1 MSTTK
6 YNDQLISDI
15 TQYDNN
21 NIIFD
26 QSKIYNYDGKETN
39 LYVGIWTKNPDNT
52 TGQLLFTVP
61 EDITI
66 GFKPKQRDEHL
77 VGIRITDEI
86 YTKLT
91 DIVSLCKSHIDKVDD
106 TFVHSFE
113 KMTGCLQSWNKK
125 ILQVKCLDSKT
136 MNLEKDGSFV
146 PVKAKDLPY
155 SNLESNM
162 YQIKPVI
169 RLKSIH
175 RVNDTTFV
183 KWTLHEAD
191 VKYYTSAISRTS
203 LLHPKNK

>member
-1 MSTTK
+1 MSTIK
-6 YNDQLISDI
+6 YNNQLIADI

-26 QSKIYNYDGKETN
+26 QSKIYNYEGQDEQ
-39 LYVGIWTKNPDNT
+39 LHVDVFTKNPDNT

-66 GFKPKQRDEHL
+66 GFKQKQKDEHS

-91 DIVSLCKSHIDKVDD
+91 DLLRLCKLHIDEVDP

-125 ILQVKCLDSKT
+125 ILQVKCLNNKT
-136 MNLEKDGSFV
+136 MNLEQNGSCV
-146 PVKAKDLPY
+146 PVRAKDLQY
-155 SNLESNM
+155 SHLESKG
-162 YQIKPVI
+162 YLIKPVI

-175 RVNDTTFV
+175 RVHDTTFV
-183 KWTLHEAD
+183 KWTLYEAD
-191 VKYYTSAISRTS
+191 VKYYTSFISRQS
-203 LLHPKNK
+203 LLHPKN